1 MTLTG
6 TFTLYE
12 LRTLSNEQAKS
23 RIDEI
28 VGNGK
33 QADFE
38 EWAEELGDWDE
49 LHDILAFMPEVLEEL
64 GFIEPDE
71 EDEEEDEDND

>member
-12 LRTLSNEQAKS
+12 LRTLSNDQAKS

-33 QADFE
+33 QAE
-38 EWAEELGDWDE
+38 LEQWIEELGNWDNV
-49 LHDILAFMPEVLEEL
+49 HDVLAYLPEQLEEMGL
-64 GFIEPDE
+64 IEPDE
-71 EDEEEDEDND
+71 EDEEEE